1 MKGHERTG
9 LKPGE
14 RVVGVDELLSAFG
27 DALTQ
32 LHAGVKTL
40 GAVQLLGAIPKQIPN
55 GQSGRLST
63 SAGRIAGYSLH
74 ETSGATAL
82 VKLHDGNDAAADL
95 VAVISLVANESPRA
109 WMLPGGIAFSNGLF
123 VNVVSGSI
131 EGVIYLG
138 TTL

>member
-63 SAGRIAGYSLH
+63 SA
-74 ETSGATAL
+74 
-82 VKLHDGNDAAADL
+82 DL